1 MKYIDKKLIVSTIIV
16 AIILAFVLI
25 EQCKYIKI
33 SDNDLVEIQEKFD
46 YYEKKKFR
54 KCGGNPRL
62 LNCRDESTKN
72 LI

>member
-54 KCGGNPRL
+54 EAVNYYIS
-62 LNCRDESTKN
+62 LNSNFIE
-72 LI
+72 LE